1 MSYGFNNVNPYMGAQ
16 GLVPNINNQMNGQM
30 PTSSQQQFQ
39 QSQQAQQMFIQPI
52 GNVYSINN
60 TLEAA
65 NVPAGADQTIQI
77 IADTALTIDA
87 ANILIKEINS
97 K

>member
-1 MSYGFNNVNPYMGAQ
+1 MSYGFNNVNPYMGAH
-16 GLVPNINNQMNGQM
+16 
-30 PTSSQQQFQ
+30 
-39 QSQQAQQMFIQPI
+39 
-52 GNVYSINN
+52 
-60 TLEAA
+60 
-65 NVPAGADQTIQI
+65 QTIQI